1 MKKYLSDLLF
11 SQHLQIN
18 LTRPHSL
25 LHHKPNPLLFCP
37 IAFLG
42 CCTAFMFHRHGRIIH
57 NIIAFSLTAQR
68 QYIFFV
74 EKPGFRLKGF
84 FFIFSTNDGVKIR
97 RSQKGQY
104 FSEADYKCH
113 MLFLIFYLVFFRFLK
128 HMVNNRIHDWDKN
141 VTPGGSFL

>member
-74 EKPGFRLKGF
+74 EKRVSGSKAFSS
-84 FFIFSTNDGVKIR
+84 FSTNDGVKIR
-97 RSQKGQY
+97 QAAKRDNIFLKLTI
-104 FSEADYKCH
+104 KCH

>member
-84 FFIFSTNDGVKIR
+84 FFFFDKLWSKNKTGAKRDNLFLKLTI
-97 RSQKGQY
+97 
-104 FSEADYKCH
+104 KCH

-128 HMVNNRIHDWDKN
+128 HMVNNRIHDWIK
-141 VTPGGSFL
+141 T